1 MQHFGHKVFPANLPT
16 STRYPPSETKEEA
29 TYHNQTVAVVDKF
42 RIGHKYSKTQRTGQS
57 QRYLLT

>member
-1 MQHFGHKVFPANLPT
+1 MQHFEHKVFPANLL
-16 STRYPPSETKEEA
+16 TRYPPSETKEEA